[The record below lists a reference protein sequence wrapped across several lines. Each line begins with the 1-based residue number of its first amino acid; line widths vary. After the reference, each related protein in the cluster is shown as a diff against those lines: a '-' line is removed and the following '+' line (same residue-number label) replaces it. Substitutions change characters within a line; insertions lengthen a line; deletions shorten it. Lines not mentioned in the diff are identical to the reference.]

1 MKITIDIEAT
11 AQEMREFL
19 GLPNIQSLQ
28 DDMIQVIRDNMK
40 KGVTGFDALNL
51 MKPLFPAPMQAMETM
66 QKAFWNAF
74 SPTDTMATDR
84 KDVKDKGAAEKQ
96 RSGGGGS

>member
-1 MKITIDIEAT
+1 
-11 AQEMREFL
+11 
-19 GLPNIQSLQ
+19 
-28 DDMIQVIRDNMK
+28 
-40 KGVTGFDALNL
+40 

-74 SPTDTMATDR
+74 NPTDTMATDR

>member
-11 AQEMREFL
+11 AQDMREFL

-28 DDMIQVIRDNMK
+28 DDIIQAIRDNIK

-51 MKPLFPAPMQAMETM
+51 MKPLLPAHMQAMEIM

-74 SPTDTMATDR
+74 SPAERTAKDR
-84 KDVKDKGAAEKQ
+84 KDTKGKEASEKQ
-96 RSGGGGS
+96 RTGGGSS